1 MDENSALN
9 HQNGGSGQ
17 LGGIGVGGAG
27 SGMQAGGSAGGLGGM
42 ANNNNSMG
50 GMNNNKPGGMGGTGG
65 NGQDDQ
71 NNKASPTQ
79 YSIPGI
85 LHFIQHEWARFELER
100 SQWDVDRA
108 ELQVGSQLVRRS
120 GGWWVCD
127 ALRLTDQLPLKYADA
142 LNRCRR
148 CWDARLVGERTNQR
162 VCIDIPSMWSAE
174 SLDST
179 RRAREKTSEN
189 NAQRQNYNSNSSSS
203 FSPADEEYLPGAYYP
218 LPSANRSSNFEAESL
233 LVLSFCTVRTKWKLV
248 IMHVDARLHVCSEC
262 TCVALKDCT
271 R

>member
-1 MDENSALN
+1 M
-9 HQNGGSGQ
+9 
-17 LGGIGVGGAG
+17 
-27 SGMQAGGSAGGLGGM
+27 
-42 ANNNNSMG
+42 
-50 GMNNNKPGGMGGTGG
+50 
-65 NGQDDQ
+65 
-71 NNKASPTQ
+71 
-79 YSIPGI
+79 
-85 LHFIQHEWARFELER
+85 
-100 SQWDVDRA
+100 
-108 ELQVGSQLVRRS
+108 RRS

-203 FSPADEEYLPGAYYP
+203 FSPADEEVKGNIQNGTPARLGLTSHWLENYLA
-218 LPSANRSSNFEAESL
+218 LLRWMTAM
-233 LVLSFCTVRTKWKLV
+233 LVLLRLPACTSSTVTRVERPWTSEWSNKTLIFGIDSNVGLIRSCNSTNVLV
-248 IMHVDARLHVCSEC
+248 HVGCIIFFFSCLLMSTED
-262 TCVALKDCT
+262 
-271 R
+271 